1 MEQEIIIKYESLIYK
16 IAKKFYNVE
25 LSDLYQAGCIGLIKA
40 YRNYDIKSNSN
51 FINFAYMYIFGEM
64 YNLVNNSKD
73 IKLTKEYLKLS
84 KLITKTIN
92 NIQETTGKTPS
103 ISELAN
109 YLKIDEKTIIE
120 ILELTKEIV
129 SLDSKIDDNSV
140 SYIDT
145 IGKTTNIDDLILIKE
160 SLTKLDNLEKQIII
174 NRYFND
180 LTQQETA
187 TLLGLSQVKVS
198 RLEQKSKQK
207 IKEYIIS

>member
-84 KLITKTIN
+84 KLITQTIN

-109 YLKIDEKTIIE
+109 YLELDKNTIIE

-129 SLDSKIDDNSV
+129 SLDSKIDDNNI

>member
-84 KLITKTIN
+84 KLITQTIN

-109 YLKIDEKTIIE
+109 YLDLDKNTIIE

-129 SLDSKIDDNSV
+129 SLDSKIDDNNI

>member
-1 MEQEIIIKYESLIYK
+1 MEQEIINKYEPLIYK
-16 IAKKFYNVE
+16 ISKKFYNVE
-25 LSDLYQAGCIGLIKA
+25 LNDLYQAGCIGLIKA
-40 YRNYDIKSNSN
+40 YRNYTPTTNSN

-84 KLITKTIN
+84 KLINQTISKLYEKN
-92 NIQETTGKTPS
+92 GKTPTTHQLS
-103 ISELAN
+103 Q
-109 YLKIDEKTIIE
+109 YLEIDETTIIE
-120 ILELTKEIV
+120 ILELTKETV
-129 SLDSKIDDNSV
+129 SLDSKIEDNNIT
-140 SYIDT
+140 YIDT

-160 SLTKLDNLEKQIII
+160 SLTKLNTIEKQVII

-180 LTQQETA
+180 LTQEETA
-187 TLLGLSQVKVS
+187 NLLGLSQVKVS

>member
-1 MEQEIIIKYESLIYK
+1 MEQEIINKYEPLIYK
-16 IAKKFYNVE
+16 ISKRFYNVE
-25 LSDLYQAGCIGLIKA
+25 LNDLYQAGCIGLIKA
-40 YRNYDIKSNSN
+40 YRNYNTTTNSN

-84 KLITKTIN
+84 KLITQTISKLYEKN
-92 NIQETTGKTPS
+92 GKMPTTQQLS
-103 ISELAN
+103 Q
-109 YLKIDEKTIIE
+109 YLEIDETTIIE
-120 ILELTKEIV
+120 ILELTKETV
-129 SLDSKIDDNSV
+129 SLDSKIEDNNIT
-140 SYIDT
+140 YIDT

-160 SLTKLDNLEKQIII
+160 SLTKLNTIEKQVII

-180 LTQQETA
+180 LTQEETA
-187 TLLGLSQVKVS
+187 NLLGLSQVKVS